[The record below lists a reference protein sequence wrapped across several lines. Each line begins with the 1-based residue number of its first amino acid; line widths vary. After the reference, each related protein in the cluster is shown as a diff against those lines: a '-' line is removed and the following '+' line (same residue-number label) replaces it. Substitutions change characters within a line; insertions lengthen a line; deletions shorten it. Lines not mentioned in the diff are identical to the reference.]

1 MSTDRNPFPDEA
13 AHLIQMNEKLEEA
26 LKKAEENVRKLDQE
40 YRDAK
45 KYMVDYR
52 GEIDPHEMFQN
63 ELLLRQTDRTGA
75 FSAEVQ
81 NQLAKLKESPY
92 FARIDFCRTGKTES
106 SKFYIGR
113 FTFKYGNELLIF
125 DWRAPVSSMFYDY
138 EVGPAAYDAPSGR
151 VEGMLTKKRQF
162 KIKDGVM
169 EYALESS
176 ANIQDDILQKELSHT
191 SDEKMKSI
199 ISTIQKEQNQI
210 IRNDKAETLIIQGV
224 AGSGKT
230 SIALHRIAF
239 LLYRYKN
246 RLSARNI
253 TILSPNKVFGDYIS
267 NVIPELGEEPIYEL
281 GFDELADIQLE
292 GIVGFEADKDPLEDK
307 DEAWVQRT
315 RFKSTLTLYP

>member
-113 FTFKYGNELLIF
+113 FTFKYENELLIF

-176 ANIQDDILQKELSHT
+176 ANIQDDILQKEL
-191 SDEKMKSI
+191 
-199 ISTIQKEQNQI
+199 
-210 IRNDKAETLIIQGV
+210 RCV
-224 AGSGKT
+224 
-230 SIALHRIAF
+230 
-239 LLYRYKN
+239 
-246 RLSARNI
+246 
-253 TILSPNKVFGDYIS
+253 
-267 NVIPELGEEPIYEL
+267 
-281 GFDELADIQLE
+281 
-292 GIVGFEADKDPLEDK
+292 
-307 DEAWVQRT
+307 
-315 RFKSTLTLYP
+315 

>member
-113 FTFKYGNELLIF
+113 FTFKYENELLILTGGLRF
-125 DWRAPVSSMFYDY
+125 
-138 EVGPAAYDAPSGR
+138 PACF
-151 VEGMLTKKRQF
+151 MT
-162 KIKDGVM
+162 
-169 EYALESS
+169 
-176 ANIQDDILQKELSHT
+176 
-191 SDEKMKSI
+191 MKW
-199 ISTIQKEQNQI
+199 
-210 IRNDKAETLIIQGV
+210 D
-224 AGSGKT
+224 
-230 SIALHRIAF
+230 
-239 LLYRYKN
+239 
-246 RLSARNI
+246 RLPTMRH
-253 TILSPNKVFGDYIS
+253 PGGWKGC
-267 NVIPELGEEPIYEL
+267 
-281 GFDELADIQLE
+281 
-292 GIVGFEADKDPLEDK
+292 
-307 DEAWVQRT
+307 
-315 RFKSTLTLYP
+315 